1 MLAGREVTPS
11 TAWNVCNLLMI
22 HARGADG
29 QTDAHHSDKMN
40 DIAESNKGREMC
52 AGWLTI
58 TVNSVRACLLMMS
71 YIYSNNTK
79 VSPNT
84 KKIER
89 KLFHYTD
96 SKSFELHL
104 RKIELPSVGQQA
116 ILL

>member
-11 TAWNVCNLLMI
+11 TAWNVCNLLLI

-84 KKIER
+84 KK
-89 KLFHYTD
+89 
-96 SKSFELHL
+96 
-104 RKIELPSVGQQA
+104 
-116 ILL
+116 